1 MGSLFKNGNFTRL
14 FFGRMITNAGD
25 SLYTIAAMWLVHQ
38 LGGSTFYTGL
48 AGFLTMIPSALQFL
62 VGPLV
67 DRWMLKKTLVI
78 TQIIEFF
85 LVLSIPVFHYTN
97 LLSVGVVLAVM
108 PLMSAIEQ
116 FSVPAEQAALPSIL
130 EKDDLVKGNSAFSF
144 AYQGLDLVFNGLAG
158 ILVAL
163 VGAVTLYLVDS
174 VTFAAAVLL
183 FVTLKLPKEVNKEEE
198 TKTIPEVVKK
208 YGNDLTEGF
217 RFVMGSIIAK
227 FFIGAVAANFVF
239 AAAMAVMPAY
249 ADERGN
255 ATIYGFMMA
264 AFSGGFLVGALLTS
278 YVERFPVGKMQVVA
292 YCLSTL
298 LWVSSVLVSWNVLS
312 VVLFG
317 MASVPIGAMEVL
329 STSVIQRIVPDR
341 LLARTF
347 SLMFS
352 ISMSAMPLGSLVG
365 GALGSVFGSVVIFS
379 VAAAGILLVA
389 IVWFFIPDLRQLP
402 KAKEID
408 PEKYGLTGTKTG

>member
-1 MGSLFKNGNFTRL
+1 MPFNFLLARWSIV
-14 FFGRMITNAGD
+14 GR
-25 SLYTIAAMWLVHQ
+25 S
-38 LGGSTFYTGL
+38 
-48 AGFLTMIPSALQFL
+48 
-62 VGPLV
+62 
-67 DRWMLKKTLVI
+67 KKTLVV

-85 LVLSIPVFHYTN
+85 LVLSIPVFYYTN
-97 LLSVGVVLAVM
+97 LLSVAVVLVVM

-116 FSVPAEQAALPSIL
+116 FSVPAEQAALPGIL
-130 EKDDLVKGNSAFSF
+130 GKDGLVKGNSAFSF
-144 AYQGLDLVFNGLAG
+144 AYQGLNLVFNGLAG

-174 VTFAAAVLL
+174 VTFAVAVLL
-183 FVTLKLPKEVNKEEE
+183 FATLKLPKKVNKGEGE
-198 TKTIPEVVKK
+198 TKTVPKVVKQ
-208 YGNDLTEGF
+208 YGNDLSEGF

-255 ATIYGFMMA
+255 AAFYGFMMA
-264 AFSGGFLVGALLTS
+264 TFSGGFLVGALLTS
-278 YVERFPVGKMQVVA
+278 YVERFPVGKMQIVA

-298 LWVSSVLVSWNVLS
+298 LWISSVLVSWNVLS

-365 GALGSVFGSVVIFS
+365 GALGSIFGSVVIFS

-389 IVWFFIPDLRQLP
+389 IVWFFVPDLRRLP